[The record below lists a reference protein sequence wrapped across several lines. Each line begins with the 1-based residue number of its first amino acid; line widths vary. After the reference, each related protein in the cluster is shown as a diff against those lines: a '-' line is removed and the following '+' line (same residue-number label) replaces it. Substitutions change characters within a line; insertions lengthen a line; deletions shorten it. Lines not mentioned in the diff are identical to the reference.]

1 METERG
7 TGTPTPPMNPMRMLA
22 PLALVVFGIVF
33 LLVIVT
39 SGGDS
44 EPQSSGTKSADK
56 TRDLGAPKKA
66 KTTATTQTTPATS
79 QATYVVKVGDTLGSI
94 SAKTG
99 VPVAKL
105 QELNPQ
111 LDPQAL
117 VSGQKIRLRE

>member
-1 METERG
+1 MATERG
-7 TGTPTPPMNPMRMLA
+7 TGTPTPPINPMRILA
-22 PLALVVFGIVF
+22 PAALVVFGIAF

-44 EPQSSGTKSADK
+44 EPASSGSKSADK
-56 TRDLGAPKKA
+56 TRDLGSPKKA
-66 KTTATTQTTPATS
+66 KTTPTQTTPATS
-79 QATYVVKVGDTLGSI
+79 QATYVVKTGDTLGSI
-94 SAKTG
+94 AEKTG
-99 VPVAKL
+99 VPVSKL

>member
-1 METERG
+1 
-7 TGTPTPPMNPMRMLA
+7 MNPMRMLA
-22 PLALVVFGIVF
+22 PAALAVFGIVF

-44 EPQSSGTKSADK
+44 EPASSGTKSAEK
-56 TRDLGAPKKA
+56 TKDLGAPKKA
-66 KTTATTQTTPATS
+66 KTTTQTTPTTPTT

-99 VPVAKL
+99 VPVATL

>member
-1 METERG
+1 MDTERG
-7 TGTPTPPMNPMRMLA
+7 TGTPTPQMNTMRMLA
-22 PLALVVFGIVF
+22 PAALVVFGIIF

-44 EPQSSGTKSADK
+44 EPASSGEKSAEK
-56 TRDLGAPKKA
+56 AKDLGTPKKT
-66 KTTATTQTTPATS
+66 KTATETTPTS
-79 QATYVVKVGDTLGSI
+79 QSTYVVKTGDTLGSI
-94 SAKTG
+94 SEKTG
-99 VPVAKL
+99 VPVTKL

>member
-1 METERG
+1 MDTDRD
-7 TGTPTPPMNPMRMLA
+7 NPMRILA
-22 PLALVVFGIVF
+22 PAALVVFGLAF

-39 SGGDS
+39 SGGNS
-44 EPQSSGTKSADK
+44 QPASSSTKSAEK
-56 TRDLGAPKKA
+56 AKDLGAPKKSST
-66 KTTATTQTTPATS
+66 KTTQTTPSATS
-79 QATYVVKVGDTLGSI
+79 QSSYVVKTGDTLGSI
-94 SAKTG
+94 AVKTG

>member
-1 METERG
+1 
-7 TGTPTPPMNPMRMLA
+7 MRILA
-22 PLALVVFGIVF
+22 PAALIVFGLAF

-44 EPQSSGTKSADK
+44 RPASSGSKAADK
-56 TRDLGAPKKA
+56 TRDLGAPKKT
-66 KTTATTQTTPATS
+66 KTTPAQTTPAAS
-79 QATYVVKVGDTLGSI
+79 QASYVVKTGDTLGSI
-94 SAKTG
+94 AEKTG
-99 VPVAKL
+99 VPVTRL